1 MGTGTNRRHGES
13 LICFQVAEAYYDYLA
28 NTAPV
33 PVASMRAQACVA
45 TKGCGAASLFHRQ
58 QLLSR
63 ASPLLMGSESQG
75 TNTLPTCARLEA
87 FFRWN
92 DGTTDA
98 YEMHASAHAQR
109 VSSAAVNAARR
120 HGPIRLS
127 AVTLHAPDT
136 WPFRV
141 EGTRKSYHNSSTAVV
156 HELQVCV
163 HVRLRISPL

>member
-1 MGTGTNRRHGES
+1 MVSPSYASRLLKLVISRIRLRCLLRPCELRRALRQKAAAQHLSFTVNSCSRGHH
-13 LICFQVAEAYYDYLA
+13 LYLWDP
-28 NTAPV
+28 NL
-33 PVASMRAQACVA
+33 
-45 TKGCGAASLFHRQ
+45 KGQIPYHYAHALRPPS
-58 QLLSR
+58 
-63 ASPLLMGSESQG
+63 
-75 TNTLPTCARLEA
+75 
-87 FFRWN
+87 

-141 EGTRKSYHNSSTAVV
+141 EGTRKSYHNSSTVVV